1 LKGKLLLLL
10 IIAIIAPATAYLL
23 LPSSG
28 PTVSITK
35 LDNLSLQTGQ
45 SIIVNVTV
53 SDVSDLISCR
63 INLAFDPS
71 VLKVTTGDPHGW
83 RDELTGISYG
93 IYEGPFFKS
102 FTNSTIFLINDLNNQ
117 AGNITAIFDA
127 ITVGGIS
134 ASGSGVVATINFTCV
149 HPTTNTAIRITG
161 PSQGHSTLQTTTAF
175 QIPHQDIDGLVT
187 AGGSPGIWTELWFQA
202 TVSVVIV
209 EIIVLALGIF
219 VTIRWWRSRAEA
231 ESQERAA
238 VEDLF
243 KEAASNYFL
252 SNFQKFN

>member
-10 IIAIIAPATAYLL
+10 IVAIIAPTAAYLL

-35 LDNLSLQTGQ
+35 LYNSSLQTGQ

-63 INLAFDPS
+63 INLAFNSS
-71 VLKVTTGDPHGW
+71 VLKVTTGDPNGW
-83 RDELTGISYG
+83 RDVLTGTRYG

-102 FTNSTIFLINDLNNQ
+102 FTNSTILLINNVNNNL
-117 AGNITAIFDA
+117 GKITAIYDA
-127 ITVGGIS
+127 IFVGGIS

-149 HPTTNTAIRITG
+149 NPTTNTSIRITG
-161 PSQGHSTLQTTTAF
+161 PSQGQSTLQTTTAF
-175 QIPHQDIDGLVT
+175 QIQHQDIDGLVT
-187 AGGSPGIWTELWFQA
+187 ADGPPGIWTELWFQVA
-202 TVSVVIV
+202 FSVVIV

-231 ESQERAA
+231 EG
-238 VEDLF
+238 
-243 KEAASNYFL
+243 KEGAEITL
-252 SNFQKFN
+252 

>member
-1 LKGKLLLLL
+1 MKGKLILLL
-10 IIAIIAPATAYLL
+10 IVAIIAPTAAYLL

-35 LDNLSLQTGQ
+35 LYNSSLQTGQ

-63 INLAFDPS
+63 INLAFNSS
-71 VLKVTTGDPHGW
+71 VLKVTTGDPNGW
-83 RDELTGISYG
+83 RNELTGIRYG

-102 FTNSTIFLINDLNNQ
+102 FTNSTFFLINDVNNNL
-117 AGNITAIFDA
+117 GNITAIYDA
-127 ITVGGIS
+127 ITTGGIS

-149 HPTTNTAIRITG
+149 TPTTNTAIRITG
-161 PSQGHSTLQTTTAF
+161 PSQGHSKLQTTTAF
-175 QIPHQDIDGLVT
+175 QIQHQDIDGLVT
-187 AGGSPGIWTELWFQA
+187 AGGPPGIWTELWFQVA
-202 TVSVVIV
+202 VSVVMV
-209 EIIVLALGIF
+209 EIIVLVLGIF

-231 ESQERAA
+231 ESEERAE

-243 KEAASNYFL
+243 K
-252 SNFQKFN
+252 

>member
-10 IIAIIAPATAYLL
+10 IVAIIAPAAAYLL

-35 LDNLSLQTGQ
+35 LYNLSLQTGQ
-45 SIIVNVTV
+45 SIIINVTV
-53 SDVSDLISCR
+53 SDVSDLIACR
-63 INLAFDPS
+63 VNLAFNSS
-71 VLKVTTGDPHGW
+71 VLKVTTGDPNGW
-83 RDELTGISYG
+83 TDELTGISYD

-102 FTNSTIFLINDLNNQ
+102 FTNSTIFLINEVNNQ
-117 AGNITAIFDA
+117 VGNITAIFDA
-127 ITVGGIS
+127 ITTGGIS

-161 PSQGHSTLQTTTAF
+161 PSQGHSTLQPSTTGVYDIT
-175 QIPHQDIDGLVT
+175 HQDIDGFLT
-187 AGGSPGIWTELWFQA
+187 ADGSPGIWTELWFQA

-209 EIIVLALGIF
+209 EIIVIVLGIF
-219 VTIRWWRSRAEA
+219 VTIRWWRSQAEA
-231 ESQERAA
+231 ESKESAE

-243 KEAASNYFL
+243 R
-252 SNFQKFN
+252 